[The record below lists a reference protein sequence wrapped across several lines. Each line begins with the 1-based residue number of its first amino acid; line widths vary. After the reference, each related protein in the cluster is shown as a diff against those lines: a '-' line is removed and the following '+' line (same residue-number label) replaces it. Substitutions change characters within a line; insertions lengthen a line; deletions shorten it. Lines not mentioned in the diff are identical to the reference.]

1 MNDSDATA
9 LLDTEV
15 NEQRDR
21 AEEAYNQTLIE
32 NPDMAEPLRPDLNDG
47 PLSALS
53 PEQRVRV
60 AALNMARPVLSAKS
74 VLGASSVPDLSDLIR
89 LATWILDGNEEPLYP
104 YLVGETLILG
114 PDISVDIDSDLIH
127 WKGYRYL
134 KELDDEN

>member
-32 NPDMAEPLRPDLNDG
+32 DPDPHANG